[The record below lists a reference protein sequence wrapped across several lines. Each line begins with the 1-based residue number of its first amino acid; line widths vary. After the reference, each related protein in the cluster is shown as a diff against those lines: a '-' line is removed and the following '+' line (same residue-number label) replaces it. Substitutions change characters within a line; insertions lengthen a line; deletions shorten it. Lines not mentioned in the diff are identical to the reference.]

1 VLNTLACY
9 DTEFITA
16 AKKFYSRGP
25 WTDKKSFVVQKPTE
39 VCGLNKKAT
48 QAEKEQKK

>member
-1 VLNTLACY
+1 MIQNLLLQQKS
-9 DTEFITA
+9 FIVEA
-16 AKKFYSRGP
+16 LGRI
-25 WTDKKSFVVQKPTE
+25 KKSFVVQKPTE